1 MPLPIP
7 YFGDREAI
15 DHAKDWYEHLQAGRI
30 GMPTTHTPE
39 QAERHARN
47 HRILTGGSK

>member
-15 DHAKDWYEHLQAGRI
+15 DHAKDWYEHVQAGRI
-30 GMPTTHTPE
+30 GKRGTQTPE

-47 HRILTGGSK
+47 ARILKGGV